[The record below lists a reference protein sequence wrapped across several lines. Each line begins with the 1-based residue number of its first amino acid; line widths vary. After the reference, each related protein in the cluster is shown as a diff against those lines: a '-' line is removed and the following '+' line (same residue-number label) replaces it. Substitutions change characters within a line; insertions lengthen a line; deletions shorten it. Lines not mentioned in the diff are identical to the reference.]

1 MANTRAARTKPAP
14 QEDIENQTPDR
25 ETDDSQPASS
35 QRVRLPSARQREI
48 LADRDMNASSS
59 PSRTRA
65 VKSKLNAAKSK
76 TKPKRMPP
84 KTIPKSK
91 SLSQKKYFE
100 DDEEDSEA
108 EEEKKEQEERKFA
121 FEKEAEEKRR
131 VARELLMERLDR
143 QQERDTVEKDRVAA
157 DFEADK
163 SMLQEEQNKKK
174 KKLSAEKQKKIEE
187 RLAALETE
195 KVSILIGSSSDGSL
209 SDMEDDM
216 VMDFEKEFGGGN
228 GNGIENKSGSGSQV
242 VQKVRPERIVPSG
255 SQQGVEEGSLFM
267 PETLRDI
274 QKTSSKGKEKATGSE
289 SELEREETIPAEE
302 SQGNENPNEEL
313 EVDGDAVANIFDN
326 AVRKYNCKKQL
337 GAPDRTNSKSKAL
350 SVARFFENPSQLDF
364 SLEDLR
370 AQELPVSLKSP
381 VLLSAL

>member
-1 MANTRAARTKPAP
+1 MTNARGARPKPAL

-48 LADRDMNASSS
+48 LADCDMNASNL

-76 TKPKRMPP
+76 TKPKKLPP

-131 VARELLMERLDR
+131 VTRELLIERLDR
-143 QQERDTVEKDRVAA
+143 QQERDNEEDRVAA
-157 DFEADK
+157 EFEADK
-163 SMLQEEQNKKK
+163 SMFQEEQKK

-187 RLAALETE
+187 RLAALERE
-195 KVSILIGSSSDGSL
+195 KVSIFIGSAMVYEKWREDMRDYFVSMKLLFPTYQAKMVFIRKKLDG
-209 SDMEDDM
+209 
-216 VMDFEKEFGGGN
+216 
-228 GNGIENKSGSGSQV
+228 
-242 VQKVRPERIVPSG
+242 
-255 SQQGVEEGSLFM
+255 
-267 PETLRDI
+267 
-274 QKTSSKGKEKATGSE
+274 
-289 SELEREETIPAEE
+289 
-302 SQGNENPNEEL
+302 
-313 EVDGDAVANIFDN
+313 
-326 AVRKYNCKKQL
+326 
-337 GAPDRTNSKSKAL
+337 
-350 SVARFFENPSQLDF
+350 
-364 SLEDLR
+364 R
-370 AQELPVSLKSP
+370 A
-381 VLLSAL
+381 